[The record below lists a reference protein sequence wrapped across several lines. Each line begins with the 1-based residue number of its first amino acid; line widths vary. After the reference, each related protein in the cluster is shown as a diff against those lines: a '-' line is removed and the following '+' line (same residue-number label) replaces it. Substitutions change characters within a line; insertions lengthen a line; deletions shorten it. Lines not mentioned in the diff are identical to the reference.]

1 MEGHMVKFLLVRLLG
16 TIPVLIGVSV
26 LVFAMVRL
34 VPGDP
39 IDMMFTNLAPPSPEQ
54 REQIRK
60 DMGLDK
66 PIYLQYTS
74 FVGNALRGD
83 LGKSYRTKRPV
94 SEEIRNRLP
103 NTIKLT
109 ITSLALSTLIG
120 VVAGVTAATFKN
132 TWLDFLSMLIAIIG
146 VSIPGFWLGL
156 MIMMLF
162 SVKLGWF
169 PVAGADTW
177 KHLVLPTVTLGVL
190 ASAILARMTR
200 SAMLDVLNQ
209 DYVRTARAKGL
220 VEWIVVMRHAFRN
233 ALVPIVTILGLQIGG
248 LLSGAFIIEA
258 VFAYPGIG
266 MLAVQALANRDFP
279 LIQGIVLLVAVIYV
293 VVNLVVDMLYS
304 VLDPRVRHG

>member
-1 MEGHMVKFLLVRLLG
+1 MVKFLLVRLLG
-16 TIPVLIGVSV
+16 TIPVLLGVSV

-132 TWLDFLSMLIAIIG
+132 TWLDFFSMLVAIIG

-177 KHLVLPTVTLGVL
+177 KHLVLPTITLGVL

-220 VEWIVVMRHAFRN
+220 REWLVVMRHAFRN

-266 MLAVQALANRDFP
+266 MLAVQALATRDFP

-293 VVNLVVDMLYS
+293 VVNLIVDMLYG

>member
-1 MEGHMVKFLLVRLLG
+1 MAKFILVRLLG
-16 TIPVLIGVSV
+16 TIPVLLGVSI
-26 LVFAMVRL
+26 LVFSMVRL

-39 IDMMFTNLAPPSPEQ
+39 IDMMFSNLAPPSPEQ
-54 REQIRK
+54 KKAIRH
-60 DMGLDK
+60 DMGLDR
-66 PIYLQYTS
+66 PVYLQYAS
-74 FVGNALRGD
+74 FVSNALRGD

-109 ITSLALSTLIG
+109 LASLAVSTLIG
-120 VVAGVTAATFKN
+120 VVAGVVAATFKN
-132 TWLDFLSMLIAIIG
+132 TWIDFVSMVVAIIG

-169 PVAGADTW
+169 PVAGAETW
-177 KHLVLPTVTLGVL
+177 KHLVLPTITLGVL

-220 VEWIVVMRHAFRN
+220 REWRVIMGHAFRN
-233 ALVPIVTILGLQIGG
+233 ALVPIITILGLQIGG
-248 LLSGAFIIEA
+248 LLSGAFIIES

-266 MLAVQALANRDFP
+266 MLAVQALATRDFP

-293 VVNLVVDMLYS
+293 LVNLAVDMLYS
-304 VLDPRVRHG
+304 VFDPRVRNS

>member
-1 MEGHMVKFLLVRLLG
+1 
-16 TIPVLIGVSV
+16 
-26 LVFAMVRL
+26 
-34 VPGDP
+34 
-39 IDMMFTNLAPPSPEQ
+39 
-54 REQIRK
+54 
-60 DMGLDK
+60 
-66 PIYLQYTS
+66 
-74 FVGNALRGD
+74 NALRGD

-109 ITSLALSTLIG
+109 LASLAVSTLIG
-120 VVAGVTAATFKN
+120 VVAGVVAATFKN
-132 TWLDFLSMLIAIIG
+132 TWIDFVSMVVAIIG

-169 PVAGADTW
+169 PVAGAETW
-177 KHLVLPTVTLGVL
+177 KHLVLPTITLGVL

-220 VEWIVVMRHAFRN
+220 REWRVIMGHAFRN
-233 ALVPIVTILGLQIGG
+233 ALVPIITILGLQIGG
-248 LLSGAFIIEA
+248 LLSGAFIIES

-266 MLAVQALANRDFP
+266 MLAVQALATRDFP

-293 VVNLVVDMLYS
+293 LVNLAVDMLYS
-304 VLDPRVRHG
+304 VFDPRVRNS

>member
-1 MEGHMVKFLLVRLLG
+1 MVKFLLVRLLG

-109 ITSLALSTLIG
+109 IASLALSTLIG
-120 VVAGVTAATFKN
+120 VVAGVMAATFKN
-132 TWLDFLSMLIAIIG
+132 TWLDFLSMLVAIVG

>member
-1 MEGHMVKFLLVRLLG
+1 MVKFILVRLLG
-16 TIPVLIGVSV
+16 TIPVLLGVSI
-26 LVFAMVRL
+26 LVFSMVRL

-39 IDMMFTNLAPPSPEQ
+39 IDMMFSNLAPPSPEQ
-54 REQIRK
+54 RQAIRHE
-60 DMGLDK
+60 MGLDK
-66 PIYLQYTS
+66 PVYLQYVS

-109 ITSLALSTLIG
+109 IASLALSTLIG
-120 VVAGVTAATFKN
+120 VVAGVLAATFKN
-132 TWLDFLSMLIAIIG
+132 TWIDFISMVIAIIG

-220 VEWIVVMRHAFRN
+220 REWRVIMGHAFRN

-293 VVNLVVDMLYS
+293 LVNLAVDMLYS
-304 VLDPRVRHG
+304 VLDPRVRNS

>member
-1 MEGHMVKFLLVRLLG
+1 MVKFILVRLLG
-16 TIPVLIGVSV
+16 TIPVLLGVSI
-26 LVFAMVRL
+26 LVFSMVRL

-39 IDMMFTNLAPPSPEQ
+39 IDMMFSNLAPPSPEQ
-54 REQIRK
+54 RQAIRHE
-60 DMGLDK
+60 MGLDK
-66 PIYLQYTS
+66 PVYLQYVS

-103 NTIKLT
+103 NTVKLT
-109 ITSLALSTLIG
+109 IASLALSTLIG
-120 VVAGVTAATFKN
+120 VVAGVFAATFKN
-132 TWLDFLSMLIAIIG
+132 TWIDFISMVIAIIG

-177 KHLVLPTVTLGVL
+177 RHLVLPTVTLGVL

-220 VEWIVVMRHAFRN
+220 REWRVVMSHAFRN

-293 VVNLVVDMLYS
+293 LVNLAVDMLYS
-304 VLDPRVRHG
+304 VLDPRVRNS